1 MRGLLTGPERVA
13 VDLEAAYEL
22 SSEVAVRAEPFGALA
37 YHYGNRSLNFLR
49 SQEIV
54 DVVENLRAFPSV
66 AATLEASGI
75 ARHRWPAFER
85 ALAQLEAKEVIH
97 ER

>member
-1 MRGLLTGPERVA
+1 MA
-13 VDLEAAYEL
+13 VDIEAAYEL
-22 SSEVAVRAEPFGALA
+22 SSEVAVRPEPFGALA

-54 DVVENLRAFPSV
+54 DIVENLGSFPSV
-66 AATLEASGI
+66 AAALEANGI
-75 ARHRWPAFER
+75 APHRWPAFER